1 MAKKYIGETALRQ
14 LWSNI
19 ENKIESE
26 VANIDVSSSENLNI
40 PTCDTHYYSS
50 SEGNYERINHYI
62 DWNDAYQA
70 ITIN

>member
-26 VANIDVSSSENLNI
+26 VANIDVSSSESLNI
-40 PTCDTHYYSS
+40 PTCNTYYYSS
-50 SEGNYERINHYI
+50 SEGNYEI
-62 DWNDAYQA
+62 
-70 ITIN
+70 ITH